1 MIEEDMVKDIL
12 EEAEDQVEG
21 MEDMVEEDD
30 NGPEPMD
37 EDDIQNVARD
47 AVTDAI
53 DFIESEI
60 SEDRIKAQRY
70 FEGKVDIGHEEG
82 RSAIVA
88 TKVRDTI
95 RNIKPS
101 LMRVFLSNDK
111 YVQFIPRSP
120 QEVQQAET
128 ATQYIHNQ
136 FTQKNGY
143 KVISDAFHD
152 ALLKKTGVVKVYW
165 DDYTESENYTLTNL
179 TEAEMMLIV
188 QDENVEV
195 LEQSMEMTVSI
206 DEFGTEVQTPVYS
219 LRVAH
224 YKKGG
229 KLCVESVPPEEFF
242 VSRSARSIEDAYCVG
257 HRTEM
262 RVSDLVAM
270 GYDYDEVSKLSG
282 IRDYDTMAEAEDFER
297 RGYDQVE
304 EEDILDPSMQ
314 LVAVTECYMKMDID
328 GTGIAQM
335 HRIVMGG
342 GEYKLLDYEPVN
354 EVPFAVFECDPEP
367 HAFFGRS
374 IADLIIED
382 QDASTAI
389 LRGILDNIAMTNN
402 PRITMV
408 EGQVNI
414 DDLLNNEIGGVV
426 RTKQPGAVA
435 ELSVPFVA
443 GQTLGAL
450 QYYDSVIEQKTGVSR
465 ASMGLDPDALQNST
479 ATAAKLT
486 VNAAAGQ
493 IEVIARNFA
502 EGGMTRLFKLMLKAL
517 VENSP
522 EDQMMQIS
530 GDQFVPIDPRSWNT
544 DMSLA
549 VNVGL
554 GTGKEDEKIAVL
566 QSALQTQMS
575 IWQSYGPQNGLVGM
589 TNIRNT
595 LADILAVGGIKN
607 ADRYYMP
614 MDPQRE
620 QQLLQQAQQ
629 MAAQNQQ
636 PDPNAALAQ
645 AQIQAEQI
653 KAQSKAQSDMLKA
666 QLDAQKALAADD
678 RERDKMDQELL
689 IKAAEVIGKY
699 GTAVDVERIKAM
711 QAEPRYADVAP
722 TEAIPQ
728 SRF

>member
-1 MIEEDMVKDIL
+1 MIEEQLVEQIVGEIEDVV
-12 EEAEDQVEG
+12 EEMQVE
-21 MEDMVEEDD
+21 D
-30 NGPEPMD
+30 NNGLKPMTD
-37 EDDIQNVARD
+37 DDIQNIASD

-53 DFIESEI
+53 DFVESEI
-60 SEDRIKAQRY
+60 AEDRIKAQRY
-70 FEGKVDIGHEEG
+70 FDGEVDIGEEEG
-82 RSAIVA
+82 RSSIVS

-101 LMRVFLSNDK
+101 LMRVFLSNQNF
-111 YVQFIPRSP
+111 VQFVPRGP

-128 ATQYIHNQ
+128 ATQYVHSE
-136 FTQKNGY
+136 FTEKNGY
-143 KVISDAFHD
+143 RVISDAFHD
-152 ALLKKTGVVKVYW
+152 ALLKKAGVVKVYW
-165 DDYTESENYTLTNL
+165 DEYTESETYTLTNL
-179 TEAEMMLIV
+179 SEAEMMV
-188 QDENVEV
+188 VVNDPDVEV
-195 LEQSMEMTVSI
+195 MEQGMETSMSM
-206 DEFGTEVQTPVYS
+206 DEFGSEIETPVYN

-242 VSRSARSIEDAYCVG
+242 VSRSARSLDDAYCVG

-270 GYDYDEVSKLSG
+270 GYDFEMVSKLSG
-282 IRDYDTMAEAEDFER
+282 ITDYDSMAEAEDFER
-297 RGYDQVE
+297 RGYDQVK
-304 EEDILDPSMQ
+304 EEDILDPSMKQ
-314 LVAVTECYMKMDID
+314 ISVTEAYMKIDVD
-328 GTGIAQM
+328 GTGIAQL
-335 HRIVMGG
+335 HRILMGG
-342 GEYKLLDYEPVN
+342 GDYQLLDVTPVN
-354 EVPFAVFECDPEP
+354 EIPFAVFEVDPEP

-374 IADLIIED
+374 VADLIIED

-389 LRGILDNIAMTNN
+389 MRGILDNIAMTNN
-402 PRITMV
+402 PRTMMV

-426 RTKQPGAVA
+426 RVKQAGAIQD
-435 ELSVPFVA
+435 LSVPFVA

-450 QYYDSVIEQKTGVSR
+450 QYYDSMIEQKTGVSR
-465 ASMGLDPDALQNST
+465 ASMGLDPDALQNAT

-493 IEVIARNFA
+493 IEVIARNLA

-522 EDQMMQIS
+522 EDTMMRIA
-530 GDQFVPIDPRSWNT
+530 GDQFAPIDPRSWNT
-544 DMSLA
+544 DMGMS

-554 GTGKEDEKIAVL
+554 GTGKDDERIQVL
-566 QSALQTQMS
+566 MQTMQTQMQ
-575 IWQSYGPQNGLVGM
+575 IWQTYGPTNGLVGM

-595 LADILAVGGIKN
+595 LADILGMGGIRN
-607 ADRYYMP
+607 ADRYYQP
-614 MDPQRE
+614 MD
-620 QQLLQQAQQ
+620 QQKEMMLVQQAQ
-629 MAAQNQQ
+629 MLAQQKQ
-636 PDPNAALAQ
+636 DPNQMLAM
-645 AQIQAEQI
+645 AQVQAEQI
-653 KAQSKAQSDMLKA
+653 KAQAKIQSDQLRA

-678 RERDKMDQELL
+678 RERDAMDQDLL

-711 QAEPRYADVAP
+711 QAEPRYADVVP

>member
-1 MIEEDMVKDIL
+1 MIDEQMIEEIV
-12 EEAEDQVEG
+12 DQVE
-21 MEDMVEEDD
+21 DVVEEMDVEDD
-30 NGPEPMD
+30 NGLKPMTD
-37 EDDIQNVARD
+37 DDIKNIASD

-70 FEGKVDIGHEEG
+70 FDGEVDIGDEEG
-82 RSAIVA
+82 RSSIVA
-88 TKVRDTI
+88 TKVRDTV

-101 LMRVFLSNDK
+101 LMRVFLSNQNF
-111 YVQFIPRSP
+111 VQFVPRNP

-128 ATQYIHNQ
+128 ATQYVHSE
-136 FTQKNGY
+136 FTEKNGY
-143 KVISDAFHD
+143 RLINDAFHD
-152 ALLKKTGVVKVYW
+152 ALLKKAGVLKVYW
-165 DDYTESENYTLTNL
+165 DEYTDSETYTLTNL
-179 TEAEMMLIV
+179 SEAEMMV
-188 QDENVEV
+188 VVNDPDVEV
-195 LEQSMEMTVSI
+195 LEQGMEAAMSM
-206 DEFGTEVQTPVYS
+206 DEFGMQVETPVYS

-242 VSRSARSIEDAYCVG
+242 VSRSARSIDDAYCVG

-262 RVSDLVAM
+262 RVSDLVSM
-270 GYDYDEVSKLSG
+270 GYDFEMVSNLSG
-282 IRDYDTMAEAEDFER
+282 ITDYDSMAEAEDFER
-297 RGYDQVE
+297 RGYDQVK
-304 EEDILDPSMQ
+304 EEDILDPSMKKIS
-314 LVAVTECYMKMDID
+314 VTEAYMKMDVD
-328 GTGIAQM
+328 GTGIAQL
-335 HRIVMGG
+335 HRILMGG
-342 GEYKLLDYEPVN
+342 GDYQLLDVTPVN
-354 EVPFAVFECDPEP
+354 EIPFAIFEVDPEP

-374 IADLIIED
+374 VADLIIDD

-389 LRGILDNIAMTNN
+389 LRGVLDNIAMTNN
-402 PRITMV
+402 PRTMMV

-426 RTKQPGAVA
+426 RVKQPGAIQ

-465 ASMGLDPDALQNST
+465 ASMGLDPDALQNAT

-493 IEVIARNFA
+493 IEVIARNLA
-502 EGGMTRLFKLMLKAL
+502 EGGMTRLFRLMLKVL

-522 EDQMMQIS
+522 DEQMMRIA
-530 GDQFVPIDPRSWNT
+530 GDQFAPIDPRSWNT
-544 DMSLA
+544 DMGMS

-554 GTGKEDEKIAVL
+554 GTGKEDERIQVL
-566 QSALQTQMS
+566 MQTLQTQMQ
-575 IWQSYGPQNGLVGM
+575 IWQNYGPTNGLVGM

-595 LADILAVGGIKN
+595 LADILGMGGVRN
-607 ADRYYMP
+607 ADRYYQP
-614 MDPQRE
+614 MD
-620 QQLLQQAQQ
+620 QQKEMMLVQQAQM
-629 MAAQNQQ
+629 MAQQ
-636 PDPNAALAQ
+636 KQDPNQMLAM
-645 AQIQAEQI
+645 AQVQAEQI
-653 KAQSKAQSDMLKA
+653 RAQSKMQSDQLKA

-678 RERDKMDQELL
+678 RERDKMDQDL
-689 IKAAEVIGKY
+689 IVKAAEVIGKY

>member
-1 MIEEDMVKDIL
+1 MIEEELVGQIV
-12 EEAEDQVEG
+12 EEIEDVVEE
-21 MEDMVEEDD
+21 MEVEDD
-30 NGPEPMD
+30 NGLKPMT
-37 EDDIQNVARD
+37 EDDIQNIASD

-53 DFIESEI
+53 DFVESEI
-60 SEDRIKAQRY
+60 AEDRIKAQRY
-70 FEGKVDIGHEEG
+70 FDGEVDIGEEEG
-82 RSAIVA
+82 RSTVVS

-101 LMRVFLSNDK
+101 LMRVFLSNQNF
-111 YVQFIPRSP
+111 VQFVPRNP

-128 ATQYIHNQ
+128 ATQYVHSE
-136 FTQKNGY
+136 FTEKNGY
-143 KVISDAFHD
+143 SIISDAFHD
-152 ALLKKTGVVKVYW
+152 ALLKKAGVVKVYW
-165 DDYTESENYTLTNL
+165 DEYTESENYTLTNL
-179 TEAEMMLIV
+179 SEAEMMV
-188 QDENVEV
+188 VVNDPDVEV
-195 LEQSMEMTVSI
+195 MEQGMEMSI
-206 DEFGTEVQTPVYS
+206 SVDEFGSEIETPVYS

-242 VSRSARSIEDAYCVG
+242 VSRSARSLDDAYCVG

-270 GYDYDEVSKLSG
+270 GYDFEMVSKLSG
-282 IRDYDTMAEAEDFER
+282 ITDYDSMAEAEDFER
-297 RGYDQVE
+297 RGYDQVK
-304 EEDILDPSMQ
+304 EEDILDPSMKQ
-314 LVAVTECYMKMDID
+314 ISVTECYMKIDVD
-328 GTGIAQM
+328 GTGIAQL
-335 HRIVMGG
+335 HRILMGG
-342 GEYKLLDYEPVN
+342 GDYQLLDVTPVN
-354 EVPFAVFECDPEP
+354 EIPFAVFEVDPEP

-374 IADLIIED
+374 VADLIIED

-389 LRGILDNIAMTNN
+389 MRGILDNIAMTNN
-402 PRITMV
+402 PRTMMV

-426 RTKQPGAVA
+426 RVKQAGAIQDLA
-435 ELSVPFVA
+435 VPFVA

-450 QYYDSVIEQKTGVSR
+450 QYYDSMIEQKTGVSR
-465 ASMGLDPDALQNST
+465 ASMGLDPDALQNAT

-493 IEVIARNFA
+493 IEVIARNLA
-502 EGGMTRLFKLMLKAL
+502 EGGMTRLFRLMLKAL

-522 EDQMMQIS
+522 EGTMMRIA
-530 GDQFVPIDPRSWNT
+530 GDQFAPIDPRSWNT
-544 DMSLA
+544 DMGMS

-554 GTGKEDEKIAVL
+554 GTGKDDERIQVL
-566 QSALQTQMS
+566 MQTMQTQMQ
-575 IWQSYGPQNGLVGM
+575 IWQTYGPTNGLVSM

-595 LADILAVGGIKN
+595 LADILGMGGIRN
-607 ADRYYMP
+607 ADRYYQP
-614 MDPQRE
+614 MD
-620 QQLLQQAQQ
+620 QQKEMMLVQQAQMLAPQ
-629 MAAQNQQ
+629 KQ
-636 PDPNAALAQ
+636 DPNQMLAM
-645 AQIQAEQI
+645 AQVQSEQI
-653 KAQSKAQSDMLKA
+653 KAQAKIQSDQLKA
-666 QLDAQKALAADD
+666 QLDAQKALAQDD
-678 RERDKMDQELL
+678 RERDAMDQELL